1 MEENKMKVSL
11 DKKRLYI
18 YADVEDGDGNRDI
31 RDEVFIEK
39 VLGLKNNGDSIKLVR
54 GTRRSKRFLFLETE
68 KENEDTSRA

>member
-1 MEENKMKVSL
+1 MKVSL
-11 DKKRLYI
+11 DRERLSI
-18 YADVEDGDGNRDI
+18 YADVEDEDGNRDI